1 MVLEKGSTV
10 PNGGSDSNIADE
22 IFSLLEGDVKKSI
35 VNGILAID
43 FSDRVQKLLVK
54 DMSTSV
60 ILKLLGRNI
69 GFTTPQNKDC
79 LVISRKKEILWDIG
93 GMVGKATKLDFNTDS
108 QIRGHYAR
116 MSIYINLE
124 KPLISEVIVNGNL
137 QRIEY
142 ESLPVV
148 CFSCGRYGHSK
159 DVCLHYQATNNNMGG
174 KDPAIKN
181 PQAASESVVG
191 NDEFGP

>member
-69 GFTTPQNKDC
+69 GFTTLQNKGGNFGIKISC
-79 LVISRKKEILWDIG
+79 LIPYPLSLNIDDRGSDLRKGNNFSALNKKGKEIINID
-93 GMVGKATKLDFNTDS
+93 VGKDTA
-108 QIRGHYAR
+108 
-116 MSIYINLE
+116 
-124 KPLISEVIVNGNL
+124 
-137 QRIEY
+137 
-142 ESLPVV
+142 
-148 CFSCGRYGHSK
+148 
-159 DVCLHYQATNNNMGG
+159 GG
-174 KDPAIKN
+174 KSPMIIIKA
-181 PQAASESVVG
+181 QTS
-191 NDEFGP
+191 NDHPKHSYVLKNGQSAGTSGIPRPNGFIDDSLKDGQPNLSLNRKNM

>member
-69 GFTTPQNKDC
+69 GFTTPQNKPWT
-79 LVISRKKEILWDIG
+79 I
-93 GMVGKATKLDFNTDS
+93 DFNPKNPYPS
-108 QIRGHYAR
+108 NILAWIRLPG
-116 MSIYINLE
+116 LP
-124 KPLISEVIVNGNL
+124 KVIVNGNL

-191 NDEFGP
+191 ND